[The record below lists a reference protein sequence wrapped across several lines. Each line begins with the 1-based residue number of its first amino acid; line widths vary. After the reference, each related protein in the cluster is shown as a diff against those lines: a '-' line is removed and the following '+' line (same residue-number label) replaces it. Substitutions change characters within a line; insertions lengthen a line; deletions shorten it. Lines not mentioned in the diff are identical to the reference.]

1 MTSYHKILQ
10 RQIGKYLE
18 QDVKICPGLDKLFHI
33 ISDTY
38 EHFEKHGELLE
49 RSMNLSSKELF
60 ESNDELR
67 NAYKRQ
73 EIVLERLKQAI
84 ADLKIHELSDPAQ
97 EVGENNLIAMVDL
110 LREKIRL
117 TKRFE
122 KELKVSGLRFQAILE
137 NTTDVIWSVDEN
149 LRLNTFNSFFR
160 QKSMT
165 RYNIKPELGD
175 RISDIVPRDEY
186 RELEMFLQKAK
197 EGERFTIEEVDQ
209 KGNTPR
215 YFETSF
221 NPIREENK
229 VNGVSVFSRDITTR
243 KEQEKSKT
251 QILNELQS
259 VNEEL
264 QQIAYITS
272 HDLKTP
278 LRSIGSIA
286 SWLKADYQHHFDELG
301 QDQINILLNRVD
313 RLYSLIDGISLYMSL
328 SPLDERERQLVSI
341 DKVVLKIIRGID
353 APENIIIKAVRPL
366 PEIRGI
372 KNHIAL
378 VFEQLI
384 KNAAFFMGKKEG
396 EILIDFRQIE
406 QDIEFSVSDNGQG
419 IDEKYHQKIFKIFQ
433 TLKPKDE
440 LESNGIGLAIVKKIV
455 KMHGGDIRV
464 DSVSGRGA
472 AFSFNFNY

>member
-10 RQIGKYLE
+10 RQISKYLQ
-18 QDVKICPGLDKLFHI
+18 QDIKICPGLDKLFHI

-38 EHFEKHGELLE
+38 KHYEKHGELLE
-49 RSMNLSSKELF
+49 RSMNLSSKELYQ
-60 ESNDELR
+60 SNDELR
-67 NAYKRQ
+67 KAYKRQ

-84 ADLKIHELSDPAQ
+84 ADLKIHELSDSAK
-97 EVGENNLIAMVDL
+97 EVGEHNLITMVDL
-110 LREKIRL
+110 LREKIRM

-122 KELKVSGLRFQAILE
+122 KELKVSGLRLQAILE

-160 QKSMT
+160 QKSLA

-175 RISDIVPRDEY
+175 RISDIVPLDEY
-186 RELEMFLQKAK
+186 RELEVFLQKAR
-197 EGERFTIEEVDQ
+197 EGERFTIEEVDK

-251 QILNELQS
+251 QILNELQL

-313 RLYSLIDGISLYMSL
+313 RLYNLIDGISLYMSL
-328 SPLDERERQLVSI
+328 SPLDESERQLVNI
-341 DKVVLKIIRGID
+341 DKVVLKIIRSINV
-353 APENIIIKAVRPL
+353 PENIIIKAVRPL

-384 KNAAFFMGKKEG
+384 KNAALFMGKNEG
-396 EILIDFRQIE
+396 EILIDYRQSE
-406 QDIEFSVSDNGQG
+406 QDIEFLVSDNGPG

-440 LESNGIGLAIVKKIV
+440 MESNGIGLAIVKKIV
-455 KMHGGDIRV
+455 KMHGGNIRV
-464 DSVSGRGA
+464 DSESGQGA

>member
-10 RQIGKYLE
+10 RQISKYLQ
-18 QDVKICPGLDKLFHI
+18 QDIKICPGLDKLFHI

-38 EHFEKHGELLE
+38 KHYEKHGELLE
-49 RSMNLSSKELF
+49 RSMNLSSKELYQ
-60 ESNDELR
+60 SNDELR
-67 NAYKRQ
+67 KAYKRQ

-84 ADLKIHELSDPAQ
+84 ADLKIHELSDSAK
-97 EVGENNLIAMVDL
+97 EVGEHNLITMVDL
-110 LREKIRL
+110 LREKIRM

-122 KELKVSGLRFQAILE
+122 KELKVSGLRLQAILE

-160 QKSMT
+160 QKSLA

-175 RISDIVPRDEY
+175 RISDIVPLDEY
-186 RELEMFLQKAK
+186 RELEVFLQKAR
-197 EGERFTIEEVDQ
+197 EGERFTIEEVDK

-251 QILNELQS
+251 QILNELQL

-313 RLYSLIDGISLYMSL
+313 RLYNLIDGISLYMSL
-328 SPLDERERQLVSI
+328 SPLDESERQLVNI
-341 DKVVLKIIRGID
+341 DKVVLKIIRSINV
-353 APENIIIKAVRPL
+353 PENIIIKTVRPL

-384 KNAAFFMGKKEG
+384 KNAVLFMGKNEG
-396 EILIDFRQIE
+396 EILIDYRQSE
-406 QDIEFSVSDNGQG
+406 QDIEFLVSDNGPG

-440 LESNGIGLAIVKKIV
+440 MESNGIGLAIVKKIV
-455 KMHGGDIRV
+455 KMHGGNIRV
-464 DSVSGRGA
+464 NSESGQGA

>member
-10 RQIGKYLE
+10 RQISKYLQ
-18 QDVKICPGLDKLFHI
+18 QDIKICPGLDKLFHI

-38 EHFEKHGELLE
+38 EHYEKHGELLE
-49 RSMNLSSKELF
+49 RSMNLSSKELYQ
-60 ESNDELR
+60 SNDELR
-67 NAYKRQ
+67 KAYKRQ

-84 ADLKIHELSDPAQ
+84 ADLKIHELSDSAQ
-97 EVGENNLIAMVDL
+97 EVGENNLITIVDL
-110 LREKIRL
+110 LREKIRM

-122 KELKVSGLRFQAILE
+122 KELKVSGLRLQAILE

-160 QKSMT
+160 QKSLA

-175 RISDIVPRDEY
+175 RISDIVPLDEY
-186 RELEMFLQKAK
+186 RELEVFLEKAR
-197 EGERFTIEEVDQ
+197 EGERFTIEEVDK

-313 RLYSLIDGISLYMSL
+313 RLYNLIDGISLYMSL
-328 SPLDERERQLVSI
+328 SPLDESERQLVNI
-341 DKVVLKIIRGID
+341 DKVVLKIIRSINV
-353 APENIIIKAVRPL
+353 PENIIIKAVRPL

-384 KNAAFFMGKKEG
+384 KNAVLFMGKNEG
-396 EILIDFRQIE
+396 EILIDYRQSG
-406 QDIEFSVSDNGQG
+406 QDIEFLVSDNGPG

-440 LESNGIGLAIVKKIV
+440 MESNGIGLAIVKKIV
-455 KMHGGDIRV
+455 KMHGGNIRV
-464 DSVSGRGA
+464 DSESGQGA

>member
-10 RQIGKYLE
+10 RQISKYLQ
-18 QDVKICPGLDKLFHI
+18 QDIKICPGLDKLFHI

-38 EHFEKHGELLE
+38 EHYEKHGELLE
-49 RSMNLSSKELF
+49 RSMNLSSKELYQ
-60 ESNDELR
+60 SNDELR
-67 NAYKRQ
+67 KAYKRQ

-84 ADLKIHELSDPAQ
+84 ADLKIHELSDSAQ
-97 EVGENNLIAMVDL
+97 EVGENNLITIVDL
-110 LREKIRL
+110 LREKIRM

-122 KELKVSGLRFQAILE
+122 KELKVSGLRLQAILE

-160 QKSMT
+160 QKSLA

-175 RISDIVPRDEY
+175 RISDIVPLDEY
-186 RELEMFLQKAK
+186 RELEVFLEKAR
-197 EGERFTIEEVDQ
+197 EGERFTIEEVDK

-313 RLYSLIDGISLYMSL
+313 RLYNLIDGISLYMSL
-328 SPLDERERQLVSI
+328 SPLDESERQLVNI
-341 DKVVLKIIRGID
+341 DKVVLKIIRSINV
-353 APENIIIKAVRPL
+353 PENITIKAVRPL

-384 KNAAFFMGKKEG
+384 KNAVLFMGKNEG
-396 EILIDFRQIE
+396 EILIDYRQSG
-406 QDIEFSVSDNGQG
+406 QDIEFLVSDNGPG

-440 LESNGIGLAIVKKIV
+440 MESNGIGLAIVKKIV
-455 KMHGGDIRV
+455 KMHGGNIRV
-464 DSVSGRGA
+464 DSESGQGA